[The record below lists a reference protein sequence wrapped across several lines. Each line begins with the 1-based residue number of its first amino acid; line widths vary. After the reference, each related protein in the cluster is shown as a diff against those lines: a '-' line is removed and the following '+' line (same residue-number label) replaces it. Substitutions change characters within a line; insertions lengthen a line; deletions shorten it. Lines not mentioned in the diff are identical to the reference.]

1 MTPRGQRPEQPGD
14 SPGFLLWRV
23 TLRWQ
28 RLVTAAL
35 RPLGLTHVQ
44 FVLLATVRWLADHD
58 RDRGSPSQRQVA
70 ATAGVDVMMASQV
83 LRVLE
88 KRTLVSRSADPA
100 DARVRLVRLTVEG
113 QQLATSALDAVEAVD
128 AGFFARADG
137 SLLAT
142 LRALDDVDDD

>member
-1 MTPRGQRPEQPGD
+1 
-14 SPGFLLWRV
+14 
-23 TLRWQ
+23 
-28 RLVTAAL
+28 
-35 RPLGLTHVQ
+35 
-44 FVLLATVRWLADHD
+44 
-58 RDRGSPSQRQVA
+58 
-70 ATAGVDVMMASQV
+70 MMASQV

-142 LRALDDVDDD
+142 LRALDDVDED